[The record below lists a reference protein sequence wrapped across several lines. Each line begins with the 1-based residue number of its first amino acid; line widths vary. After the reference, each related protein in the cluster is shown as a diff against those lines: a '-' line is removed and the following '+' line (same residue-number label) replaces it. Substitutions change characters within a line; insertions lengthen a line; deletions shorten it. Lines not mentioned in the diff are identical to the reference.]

1 MCFARKKTI
10 DHVCNCATL
19 DNRNG
24 SACTRELARTYL
36 DGRQPRE
43 TVHVIN
49 ESSGVSGRGIFL
61 FYSWD
66 HLTEA
71 HHGPLLCFI
80 LLGCPGR
87 PPGVLGY
94 SDDNLHAGPIA
105 PRPTANGPAHSISS
119 SPAES
124 NQRPPIIRR
133 YKKSISIS
141 VQIRIEM
148 GRLWPGFGGGGG
160 LMLPKSIL
168 GSHFY
173 KKEFWPHAYNQFWE
187 IIVINLVHQLKSAT
201 KSIYVLYDHIY
212 LCMRDRQ

>member
-1 MCFARKKTI
+1 MTSSKRRVFREKEDDRSRVQLRHARQQKRFGMHTWAGTNVLGRTTAQGK
-10 DHVCNCATL
+10 
-19 DNRNG
+19 R
-24 SACTRELARTYL
+24 ARYQ
-36 DGRQPRE
+36 RVE
-43 TVHVIN
+43 C
-49 ESSGVSGRGIFL
+49 SGRWIFL

-105 PRPTANGPAHSISS
+105 PRPTANEPAHSISS

-141 VQIRIEM
+141 VQLRIEM

-168 GSHFY
+168 GSHFT
-173 KKEFWPHAYNQFWE
+173 KKKSFGLML
-187 IIVINLVHQLKSAT
+187 IISFGKS
-201 KSIYVLYDHIY
+201 
-212 LCMRDRQ
+212 